1 MQALKARKKM
11 RKARKLAEQALPE
24 SELSA
29 PQITLLLDLNS
40 GVLEQDVLA
49 KNTAYGLQGLF

>member
-1 MQALKARKKM
+1 M